1 MTILIVTPAGR
12 GSRKGNR
19 VTALRWAEHLRALGH
34 HVRLEERWSG
44 EPCDI
49 LVALHATKS
58 HASVDAWRQRHP
70 AAPLVVGLAG
80 TDLYQDLPGSAEA
93 LRSLEL
99 ATLVTV
105 LQPAALGTV
114 PAPFRDKVRVIVQ
127 SANPAVPLAPPPGVV
142 QVCILAHLRAVKD
155 PLLAADAVRRLPP
168 TSRVR
173 VVHLGAALD
182 EDAAARVRRES
193 ASNRRY
199 AWIGELHR
207 REALRMLAGSAA
219 LLVTSRME
227 GGANAVSE
235 AVASGVPVLSTR
247 IDGTVGL
254 LGPAYPGYY
263 PVGDAPALAALLDR
277 LERDDGFR
285 AALRAGVDAVR
296 PLVDPR
302 RERDAWRSLLRELA
316 AR

>member
-34 HVRLEERWSG
+34 RVRLEERWGG
-44 EPCDI
+44 EPCDV
-49 LVALHATKS
+49 LVALHATRS
-58 HASVDAWRQRHP
+58 HGSVAAWRERFP

-80 TDLYQDLPGSAEA
+80 TDLYQDLPASTDA

-105 LQPAALGTV
+105 LQPAAAGSV

-127 SANPAVPLAPPPGVV
+127 SANAAVPIAAPPGAV
-142 QVCILAHLRAVKD
+142 QVCMLAHLRPVKD

-168 TSRVR
+168 ASRVR

-182 EDAAARVRRES
+182 EGAAASARRES
-193 ASNRRY
+193 ASNPRY
-199 AWIGELHR
+199 TWIGELR
-207 REALRMLAGSAA
+207 RRQALGMLAGSAA
-219 LLVTSRME
+219 LLVTSRLE

-263 PVGDAPALAALLDR
+263 PVGDAPALALLLDR

-285 AALRAGVDAVR
+285 PALRAGVDAVR
-296 PLVDPR
+296 PLVEPR
-302 RERDAWRSLLRELA
+302 RERQAWRSLLRELA
-316 AR
+316 GD